1 MARCHNYSPRKSSVA
16 FCQAIFYHISIFLRT
31 MTNSDGQTDETNMPD
46 NDIQEQDEL
55 AALRAEVAEW
65 KELSIRRSAE
75 LENFRKRTATEK
87 EYLTLYGAERFISKL
102 LPVFDDLNK
111 ALEAAQNS
119 PDHALLNG
127 LQMVYNNALKVLAES
142 GVSVIECNIGD
153 PFDVNIHEALIHVPS
168 DLPEGHITQIIERG
182 YQFHD
187 KVLRHVKVVTSS
199 GTPQNESDV
208 TE

>member
-1 MARCHNYSPRKSSVA
+1 
-16 FCQAIFYHISIFLRT
+16 